1 MKKYIARIACLAL
14 FWISSNPVLA
24 DITVMSHGGSNKD
37 AQVKAFYEPWSAQTN
52 IKIIAGEFSGELSR
66 LKVMVDTGS
75 VSWDVAELE
84 SAERM
89 RACEEGLLEDYSA
102 EPSIVALKNKL
113 MPEAIQPC
121 AIGFFVWS
129 TVLTY
134 NADLL
139 KTAPTGWA
147 DFWDLKRFPGKRGL
161 RRIAKYTLEFAL
173 LADGVK
179 PEDIYKVLA
188 TAEGQN
194 RAFAKLDEIKEHI
207 QWGEAGAQAI
217 QSLAAGDVVMS
228 PAYNGRVAAVQN
240 EINLHMIW
248 SGGIYDMDF
257 FIIPRG
263 AKNIDQVI
271 DFIASVLQSD
281 AQKNFAE
288 QIFYG
293 PVNLEAAMQINEKLR
308 NNMPTYAPNLKQQ
321 IILDTAFW
329 ADHQEE
335 LEQRF
340 NAWAAR

>member
-1 MKKYIARIACLAL
+1 MKNLSYITLLAFSL
-14 FWISSNPVLA
+14 VYSYSVLA

-37 AQVKAFYEPWSAQTN
+37 AQVKAFYEPWSQKTG

-75 VSWDVAELE
+75 VFWDVAELE

-89 RACEEGLLEDYSA
+89 RACEEGLLEDYSTA
-102 EPSIVALKNKL
+102 PSIIALKDHL

-139 KTAPTGWA
+139 KTAPTGWV
-147 DFWDLKRFPGKRGL
+147 DFWDLQEFPGKRGM
-161 RRIAKYTLEFAL
+161 RKIAKYTLEFAL

-179 PEDIYKVLA
+179 HEDIYPVLA
-188 TAEGQN
+188 TKEGQN

-207 QWGEAGAQAI
+207 QWWEAGAHAI
-217 QSLAAGDVVMS
+217 QYLAAGDVVMS

-240 EINLHMIW
+240 ETNLQMVW
-248 SGGIYDMDF
+248 NGGIYDMDF
-257 FIIPRG
+257 FVIPRG
-263 AKNIDQVI
+263 AKNITQGI
-271 DFIASVLQSD
+271 DFITFVLQSA

-288 QIFYG
+288 QIAYG
-293 PVNLEAAMQINEKLR
+293 PVNLEAALQIDEKLLS
-308 NNMPTYAPNLKQQ
+308 NMPTHAPNLKQQ
-321 IILDTAFW
+321 IILNTTFW